1 MVSLLSR
8 ALCGG
13 QCYNEQLI
21 GTFRPSLDPTSRYPT
36 LNGGQLCISG
46 PPAIGHLLT
55 TLPALALWRV
65 IADTGVHSSLTVPLR
80 QAAGPV
86 LSGRNSHASPPRR
99 LESLKPT
106 LPHHVGTRDGGPSWK
121 NPAFPFPDG
130 PKKGDPIRSRGT
142 TKVDGMK
149 RLGGAFGTCF
159 SGKEG
164 PLFPPSSSGP
174 KSVCHLRPS
183 GGNRSSAAAFRDFST
198 RLLPL
203 YRPQSTV
210 KTTRPCLFFCF
221 REEGVARFLPLHSL
235 VPRSRLNPRRR
246 RRHPLPSLL
255 LSDNSLVPPSH
266 RLFCHTTYGTIPVAC

>member
-1 MVSLLSR
+1 M
-8 ALCGG
+8 
-13 QCYNEQLI
+13 
-21 GTFRPSLDPTSRYPT
+21 
-36 LNGGQLCISG
+36 
-46 PPAIGHLLT
+46 
-55 TLPALALWRV
+55 
-65 IADTGVHSSLTVPLR
+65 
-80 QAAGPV
+80 

-130 PKKGDPIRSRGT
+130 PKKGDPIWSRGT

-164 PLFPPSSSGP
+164 PLFPPFSSGP

-183 GGNRSSAAAFRDFST
+183 GGGDRSSAAAFRDFST

-246 RRHPLPSLL
+246 RRHPLPSLGQFSRPPIPSPVLSHYIRYNTGCL
-255 LSDNSLVPPSH
+255 LVVPGAWVLPASLVEVDLSMQ
-266 RLFCHTTYGTIPVAC
+266 HTHSIDCLGPWGIQGSCGL

>member
-1 MVSLLSR
+1 M
-8 ALCGG
+8 
-13 QCYNEQLI
+13 
-21 GTFRPSLDPTSRYPT
+21 
-36 LNGGQLCISG
+36 
-46 PPAIGHLLT
+46 PP
-55 TLPALALWRV
+55 P
-65 IADTGVHSSLTVPLR
+65 
-80 QAAGPV
+80 
-86 LSGRNSHASPPRR
+86 PPRR

-130 PKKGDPIRSRGT
+130 PKKGDPIWSRGT

-183 GGNRSSAAAFRDFST
+183 GGDRSSAAAFRDFST

-221 REEGVARFLPLHSL
+221 RER
-235 VPRSRLNPRRR
+235 RSRTFSPA
-246 RRHPLPSLL
+246 PFIGPEVPSQPTPSSSTPPSISPSLGQFSRPPIPSPVLSHYIRYNTGCL
-255 LSDNSLVPPSH
+255 LVVPGAWVLPASPVEVD
-266 RLFCHTTYGTIPVAC
+266 LSMQHTHSIDCLGPWRIQGSCGL